1 MDARHGRNVSTNDA
15 LFLSLFLSSSRR
27 LSFSDPL
34 SFAVSSILDGGSTSP
49 KTQPPAGKQ
58 QTIRPR
64 VFKNKLEAARHL
76 AISETRPH
84 DRNAR
89 IVIETRTNFLSFFSF
104 VLSFVYSFVRP
115 FVRARSI
122 SRRRSLSC
130 RIDLRTRRVE
140 ISGATYRT
148 IRNVTRYTQRKGE
161 GRRRRGGETDS
172 RTVSTRKIK
181 FL

>member
-34 SFAVSSILDGGSTSP
+34 SFAVSSISDGGSTSP

-58 QTIRPR
+58 QTIRSR
-64 VFKNKLEAARHL
+64 VFKNKLEAARYL

-84 DRNAR
+84 DRNRR

-104 VLSFVYSFVRP
+104 VLSFRLFIRP
-115 FVRARSI
+115 SIRSCSIDLSSEIAQLSGSIFEHDVLRFPARLIARS
-122 SRRRSLSC
+122 
-130 RIDLRTRRVE
+130 
-140 ISGATYRT
+140 
-148 IRNVTRYTQRKGE
+148 VTLRYTQR
-161 GRRRRGGETDS
+161 
-172 RTVSTRKIK
+172 
-181 FL
+181 